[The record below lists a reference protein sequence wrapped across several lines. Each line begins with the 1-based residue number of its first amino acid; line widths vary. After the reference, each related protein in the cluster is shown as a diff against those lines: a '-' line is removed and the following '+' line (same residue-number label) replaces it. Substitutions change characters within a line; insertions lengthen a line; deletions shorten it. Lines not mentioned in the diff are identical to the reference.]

1 MFPSF
6 LVFALLALPLGAN
19 DNPQS
24 PSKTSSTYGKPAEAF
39 VTGCD
44 LILRGRDVP
53 KVQENGQ
60 WGYKVV
66 KRPDAVL
73 VNDIVYVDKPWE
85 LPKMI
90 KEIDPEILQDVAVH
104 DMALEYL
111 RRTMKFRGT
120 AAVSV
125 AGADHPLG
133 VPFSLT
139 VPDSGY
145 VVKVVFN
152 SDQKTVLLKY
162 RESKVV
168 YQIVEPPPPPP
179 PLPYEVRLEDNLD
192 SNYHSLL
199 TYLKP
204 GFLVIRSGALT
215 KYFPLGRAD
224 EVRASLARIPGRAKL
239 LFVDSYG
246 EPYYE
251 QIQDGDFAWPSSII
265 DDVVTAAEEG
275 GR

>member
-1 MFPSF
+1 MIRS
-6 LVFALLALPLGAN
+6 LVTSIIALLALGAS
-19 DNPQS
+19 DSPQKPANPS
-24 PSKTSSTYGKPAEAF
+24 PTYGKPAEAF

-73 VNDIVYVDKPWE
+73 VNGIVYVDKPWE
-85 LPKMI
+85 LPKMV
-90 KEIDPEILQDVAVH
+90 KEIEPEILREAAVCEL
-104 DMALEYL
+104 AIEYL
-111 RRTMKFRGT
+111 RNEIQFRGERLV
-120 AAVSV
+120 AV
-125 AGADHPLG
+125 AGETHPLG
-133 VPFSLT
+133 APFSLT
-139 VPDSGY
+139 IPDSGY
-145 VVKVVFN
+145 VVEVKFSEDRQSVRLEYGGTGGWFAVARP
-152 SDQKTVLLKY
+152 T
-162 RESKVV
+162 
-168 YQIVEPPPPPP
+168 PPPPR
-179 PLPYEVRLEDNLD
+179 PYEVRLEDNLD

-199 TYLKP
+199 THLKP

-215 KYFPLGRAD
+215 KYFPLDRAD

-246 EPYYE
+246 EPYDE
-251 QIQDGDFAWPSSII
+251 QIVDGDFVWPSSII
-265 DDVVTAAEEG
+265 DDVVTAAKEG